1 MIKVESKVYD
11 HWKNAH
17 ILELSNNIRIEV
29 EEEVYERFEI
39 GDSYLGD
46 LFSKGWAI
54 IKGDNFLSDFI
65 TTTDFN
71 QPHNIEYGNN
81 PYTFKTKE
89 EACDLVRL
97 MEKQYKKGTFK
108 VVEYMRLSNGRNN

>member
-1 MIKVESKVYD
+1 MIKVESKTYD
-11 HWKNAH
+11 VWENVF
-17 ILELSNNIRIEV
+17 ILELSNNMRVEV

-46 LFSKGWAI
+46 LFIKGWAI
-54 IKGDNFLSDFI
+54 IKGNDFLSDFI

-97 MEKQYKKGTFK
+97 MEKQYIKGTFK
-108 VVEYMRLSNGRNN
+108 VVEYMRLSNDRDS

>member
-1 MIKVESKVYD
+1 MKVESKVYD
-11 HWKNAH
+11 VRKDVY
-17 ILELSNNIRIEV
+17 ILELSNNMRVEV
-29 EEEVYERFEI
+29 LEEDYERFEI

-46 LFSKGWAI
+46 LFIKGWAI
-54 IKGDNFLSDFI
+54 IKGNDFLSDFI

-97 MEKQYKKGTFK
+97 MEKQYSKGTFK